1 MHWSDKYEKEH
12 EWGSLLFQC
21 RKVNHSVDFL
31 IQFTKNP
38 NDKEKASMKNWFAN
52 LLMGSVENLDE
63 MKRKNEL
70 REKLFIQDKKD
81 VVLDRDLAIEIVK
94 KMYSRELPFGWI
106 CEIKERY

>member
-12 EWGSLLFQC
+12 EWGSLLFRC
-21 RKVNHSVDFL
+21 RKFKHSVDFL

-38 NDKEKASMKNWFAN
+38 SNREKASIKNWFAN
-52 LLMGSVENLDE
+52 LLMGSAENLDE

-81 VVLDRDLAIEIVK
+81 VVLDRDLAIKIVK
-94 KMYSRELPFGWI
+94 QMYSRELPFDWI

>member
-1 MHWSDKYEKEH
+1 MHWSDRYEKEH
-12 EWGSLLFQC
+12 EWGKLLFQSG
-21 RKVNHSVDFL
+21 KFKHSVDFL

-38 NDKEKASMKNWFAN
+38 NDREKASMKNWFAN

-81 VVLDRDLAIEIVK
+81 VVLDHDLAVEIVK
-94 KMYSRELPFGWI
+94 QMYSRDLPFGWI
-106 CEIKERY
+106 CEIKDRY